1 MSAATTTLPVLGSS
15 VPRDTWTIFRRAMR
29 LSLRNPAWVVIGL
42 TQPVL
47 YIVLFGPLLK
57 PLSGSLGAAGNAYQI
72 FVPGILIQIGMFGAL
87 FVGFGLIAEWRAGV
101 VESQRVTPASRT
113 ALLLGRV
120 LRDVVVLVVQSV
132 LLVLVSLLFGLR
144 APLAGI
150 VLTLVVVALLGAALS
165 AVSYA
170 MALTLKSE
178 DAFAPLLNAVVF
190 PILLLSGILLPMSL
204 APGWLRGISDVNPFK
219 HIVDGARSF
228 FAGDYG
234 SGTAWWGLGLTAAL
248 AVLGWWFGVRR
259 FRRESS

>member
-1 MSAATTTLPVLGSS
+1 MTAGTLPAMGSS
-15 VPRDTWTIFRRAMR
+15 VPRDTLTIFNRAMR

-42 TQPVL
+42 SQPIL

-72 FVPGILIQIGMFGAL
+72 FVPGILIQVGMFGAL

-101 VESQRVTPASRT
+101 IESQRVTPASRT

-144 APLAGI
+144 APLAGV

-170 MALTLKSE
+170 LALTLKSE

-204 APGWLRGISDVNPFK
+204 APGWLQTISDVNPFK
-219 HIVDGARSF
+219 HIVEGARAF

-234 SGTAWWGLGLTAAL
+234 SSTAWWGVGLTAAL
-248 AVLGWWFGVRR
+248 VVLGWWFGVRR
-259 FRRESS
+259 FKRESS